1 MNLSNRELEGLD
13 AVLADNKADFCPFLK
28 KIEDTDKQLFLQ
40 TELHEMYETAVLP
53 DFIESLQEAVKT
65 HGQIYF
71 ATRVSIGEWVY
82 VTIYTDTL
90 DYAEV
95 TATEYLAVKE
105 KTVLGDTAGWIPSVD
120 LKPFN
125 RDFPKP
131 SGAEFIGK
139 GVEFLNRHQSS
150 RIFMN
155 PEKGQKQLLD
165 FLRVHKYDERQLMLN
180 SRIDSVEKLKKAI
193 KKAQALLKNRNDDEE
208 WSSVEAEMTQL
219 GFEPGWGKKLG
230 YVKEFISLLSDVL
243 SAPDPAVLEK
253 FLDRIPM
260 IFSLVVLSPH
270 GFFGQAGVFGKP
282 DTGGQV
288 VYILDQVK
296 AMEHELKS
304 RLSEKGLDITPKIL
318 VVTRL
323 IPDAEGTTCDQEEEL
338 IRGTENCYIVRVPFR
353 DENGEVVRQWISRFR
368 IWPYLERFSY
378 EAEQTVL
385 SRLQSRP
392 DLIIGNYSDGNIV
405 ASLMSQR
412 LGVTQCTI
420 AHALEKTKYL
430 YSDLYWQDNND
441 KYHFACQY
449 TADLISMNY
458 SDFII
463 TSTYQEIAGTHD
475 SVGQYESYMN
485 YTLPNLYRVVNG
497 IDIFDPKFNVVS
509 PGAAPDI
516 FFSYKSEER
525 FTEHTEEIEQVLFEE
540 NLKGSR
546 GNLSDKDKPIIFTM
560 ARLDKIKNLT
570 GLVRWFG
577 ENEELRKTANL
588 VVIGGFVDESLSSDD
603 EEREQ
608 IRIMHGIFNELGLD
622 NSVRWVGAHL
632 GKRVTG
638 EFYRYIADKKGVFV
652 QPALF
657 EAFGLTIIEAMSSG
671 LPVFATVY
679 GGPSEIIEDGV
690 SGFTIDPN
698 KGEECSAKLL
708 EFIHAYQKD
717 SKVWDKI
724 SDKSLERVAER
735 YNWALYA
742 KKLMTFARVYGFW
755 KFVTNLEREETA
767 RYLEML
773 YGMVYRR
780 LADPSEY

>member
-1 MNLSNRELEGLD
+1 MNLSNKEPEIIEEALETNRSEVCAFFGKME
-13 AVLADNKADFCPFLK
+13 AA
-28 KIEDTDKQLFLQ
+28 DKQLFLR
-40 TELHEMYETAVLP
+40 TELLELYGEDDLP
-53 DFIESLQEAVKT
+53 DFISSLQEAVKL
-65 HGQIYF
+65 HGQIFF
-71 ATRVSIGEWVY
+71 AARVGIGDWLFIEL
-82 VTIYTDTL
+82 YTDTL
-90 DYAEV
+90 DFTEV
-95 TATEYLAVKE
+95 TATEYLEVKE
-105 KTVLGDTAGWIPSVD
+105 RMVLGEDAGWIPTVD
-120 LKPFN
+120 LQPFN

-131 SGAEFIGK
+131 SNPDFIGK
-139 GVEFLNRHQSS
+139 GVEYLNRHQSS

-155 PEKGQKQLLD
+155 QEKGMKQLLD
-165 FLRVHKYDERQLMLN
+165 FLRVHKYDGKQLMLN
-180 SRIDSVEKLKKAI
+180 NRVDSVDKLKKAL
-193 KKAQALLKNRNDDEE
+193 KKAQSFLKDKSDHIE
-208 WSSVEAEMTQL
+208 WSDIEQEMAQL

-230 YVKEFISLLSDVL
+230 YVKDFLSLLSDVL
-243 SAPDPAVLEK
+243 TAPEPTVLEK

-260 IFSLVVLSPH
+260 IFNLVVLSPH

-296 AMEHELKS
+296 ALEHELKS
-304 RLSEKGLDITPKIL
+304 RLAEKGLDITPKIL

-323 IPDAEGTTCDQEEEL
+323 IPEAEGTTCDQEEEL
-338 IRGTENCYIVRVPFR
+338 IRGTDHCYIVRVPFR
-353 DENGEVVRQWISRFR
+353 DENGEVVRHWISRFR
-368 IWPYLERFSY
+368 IWPYLERFST
-378 EAEQTVL
+378 EAQNLVL
-385 SRLQSRP
+385 SKLEGRP

-405 ASLMSQR
+405 ASLMSAR

-430 YSDLYWQDNND
+430 YSDLYWQENND

-463 TSTYQEIAGTHD
+463 TSTYQEIAGTQD

-485 YTLPNLYRVVNG
+485 YTLPGLYRVVNG
-497 IDIFDPKFNVVS
+497 IDTYDTKFNVVS

-516 FFSYKSEER
+516 FFDYKSSGR
-525 FTEHTEEIEQVLFEE
+525 FTEHRKEIESVLFEE

-546 GNLSDKDKPIIFTM
+546 GHFENPEKPLLFTM

-577 ENEELRKTANL
+577 ENEELRKNANL
-588 VVIGGFVDESLSSDD
+588 LVIGGFTEEALSSDD

-608 IRIMHGIFNELGLD
+608 IRIMHGIMHELELD
-622 NSVRWVGAHL
+622 GCVRWVGAHL
-632 GKRVTG
+632 GKRMTG
-638 EFYRYIADKKGVFV
+638 ELYRYIADMKGAFV

-671 LPVFATVY
+671 LPVFATAY

-690 SGFTIDPN
+690 SGYIIDTT
-698 KGEECSAKLL
+698 KGDATSEKLL
-708 EFIHAYQKD
+708 DFVKKCRNNPDHWI
-717 SKVWDKI
+717 KI
-724 SDKSLERVAER
+724 SDNALKRVEER

-742 KKLMTFARVYGFW
+742 NKLMTFARVYGFW
-755 KFVTNLEREETA
+755 KFVTNLEREETH

-780 LADPSEY
+780 LADPKEY

>member
-1 MNLSNRELEGLD
+1 
-13 AVLADNKADFCPFLK
+13 
-28 KIEDTDKQLFLQ
+28 
-40 TELHEMYETAVLP
+40 
-53 DFIESLQEAVKT
+53 
-65 HGQIYF
+65 
-71 ATRVSIGEWVY
+71 
-82 VTIYTDTL
+82 
-90 DYAEV
+90 
-95 TATEYLAVKE
+95 
-105 KTVLGDTAGWIPSVD
+105 
-120 LKPFN
+120 
-125 RDFPKP
+125 
-131 SGAEFIGK
+131 
-139 GVEFLNRHQSS
+139 
-150 RIFMN
+150 
-155 PEKGQKQLLD
+155 
-165 FLRVHKYDERQLMLN
+165 
-180 SRIDSVEKLKKAI
+180 VEKLKKAL
-193 KKAQALLKNRNDDEE
+193 KKAQALLKSRGDDEE
-208 WSSVEAEMTQL
+208 WSDVETEMTQL

-230 YVKEFISLLSDVL
+230 YVKEFLGLLAVML
-243 SAPDPAVLEK
+243 TAPDPVVLEK
-253 FLDRIPM
+253 FLDKIPM
-260 IFSLVVLSPH
+260 IFSLVILSPH
-270 GFFGQAGVFGKP
+270 GFFGQSGVFGKP

-296 AMEHELKS
+296 AMENELKN
-304 RLSEKGLDITPKIL
+304 RLDEKGLDITPKIL

-323 IPDAEGTTCDQEEEL
+323 IPESEGTTCDLEEEL
-338 IRGTENCYIVRVPFR
+338 INGTDNCHIVRVPFR
-353 DENGEVVRQWISRFR
+353 DENGEVVRHWISRFR
-368 IWPYLERFSY
+368 IWPYLERFST
-378 EAEQTVL
+378 EVEQTIKAKL
-385 SRLQSRP
+385 HGRP

-405 ASLMSQR
+405 ASLLSQR

-430 YSDLYWQDNND
+430 YSDLYWQDND
-441 KYHFACQY
+441 EKYHFACQY

-463 TSTYQEIAGTHD
+463 TSTYQEIAGTQD

-485 YTLPNLYRVVNG
+485 YTLPGMYRVVNG
-497 IDIFDPKFNVVS
+497 IDVFDPKFNVVS

-516 FFSYKSEER
+516 FFSHKSKER
-525 FTEHTEEIEQVLFEE
+525 FPEHTPEIESVLFEE
-540 NLKGSR
+540 NLEGSR
-546 GNLSDKDKPIIFTM
+546 GNLIDPDKPLIFTM

-588 VVIGGFVDESLSSDD
+588 LVIGGFVDENLSGDD
-603 EEREQ
+603 EERDQ
-608 IRIMHGIFNELGLD
+608 IRIMHGIIDELGLD
-622 NSVRWVGAHL
+622 DSVRWVGAHL

-638 EFYRYIADKKGVFV
+638 EFYRYVADRKGVFV

-708 EFIHAYQKD
+708 EFIKSFQKD
-717 SKVWDKI
+717 PNVWDEI
-724 SDKSLERVAER
+724 SDNSLKRVEER

-755 KFVTNLEREETA
+755 KFVTNLEREETT

-773 YGMVYRR
+773 YGMVYRK
-780 LADPSEY
+780 LADPKEY

>member
-1 MNLSNRELEGLD
+1 MNLSNKELEGLD
-13 AVLADNKADFCPFLK
+13 EIISDHREDFCPFLGR
-28 KIEDTDKQLFLQ
+28 IEEEDKQFFLSS
-40 TELHEMYETAVLP
+40 EMKEMYAGATVP
-53 DFIESLQEAVKT
+53 DFIASLQEAVKMP
-65 HGQIYF
+65 GQIYF
-71 ATRVSIGEWVY
+71 ATRASIGEWAF
-82 VTIYTDTL
+82 VTVFTDTL
-90 DYAEV
+90 DYMEV
-95 TATEYLAVKE
+95 SPTEYQEAKE
-105 KTVLGDTAGWIPSVD
+105 KTVLGENAAWMPSVD

-131 SGAEFIGK
+131 SSADFIGK

-155 PEKGQKQLLD
+155 PEKGLKQLLD
-165 FLRVHKYDERQLMLN
+165 FLRVHKYDGRQLMLN
-180 SRIDSVEKLKKAI
+180 NRIDSVDKLKKAL
-193 KKAQALLKNRNDDEE
+193 KKAQALLKNKSDETE
-208 WSSVEAEMTQL
+208 WEEVESDMAHL

-230 YVKEFISLLSDVL
+230 YVKEFLALLSDIL
-243 SAPDPAVLEK
+243 AAPEPVVLEK

-296 AMEHELKS
+296 ALEHELKS
-304 RLSEKGLDITPKIL
+304 RLDEKGLDITPKIL

-323 IPDAEGTTCDQEEEL
+323 IPEAEGTNCDMEEEL
-338 IRGTENCYIVRVPFR
+338 IRGTDNCHIVRVPFR
-353 DENGEVVRQWISRFR
+353 DESGEVVRQWISRFR
-368 IWPYLERFSY
+368 IWPYLERFSM
-378 EAEQTVL
+378 EAQNIIL
-385 SRLQSRP
+385 SKLQGNP
-392 DLIIGNYSDGNIV
+392 DLIIGNYSDGNLV
-405 ASLMSQR
+405 ASLIAQR

-463 TSTYQEIAGTHD
+463 TSTYQEIAGTND

-485 YTLPNLYRVVNG
+485 YTLPGLYRVVNG
-497 IDIFDPKFNVVS
+497 IDVFDPKFNVVS

-516 FFSYKSEER
+516 FFSYKSKDR
-525 FTEHTEEIEQVLFEE
+525 FPEHIEEIESILFED
-540 NLKGSR
+540 NLEGSR
-546 GNLSDKDKPIIFTM
+546 GSLADPDKPLIFTM

-588 VVIGGFVDESLSSDD
+588 LVIGGFVDESLSSDD

-608 IRIMHGIFNELGLD
+608 IRIMHSVIDELGLD
-622 NSVRWVGAHL
+622 GSVRWVGAHL
-632 GKRVTG
+632 GKRMTG
-638 EFYRYIADKKGVFV
+638 EFYRYVADRKGVFV

-679 GGPSEIIEDGV
+679 GGPSEIIEDGK
-690 SGFTIDPN
+690 SGFTLDPN
-698 KGEECSAKLL
+698 KGDECAEKLL
-708 EFIHAYQKD
+708 EFIQKCQSD
-717 SKVWDKI
+717 PGYWVKI
-724 SDKSLERVAER
+724 SDNALKRVEER
-735 YNWALYA
+735 YNWPLYA
-742 KKLMTFARVYGFW
+742 KRLMTFARVYGFW
-755 KFVTNLEREETA
+755 KFVTNLEREETV

-780 LADPSEY
+780 LADPKEY